1 MQEHPN
7 YFSELNTLHVSTF
20 WFIFDTQQL
29 TFGTSR
35 ASVSLQQGF
44 GIGCGPSQVVS
55 GIVSA
60 HTAKV

>member
-7 YFSELNTLHVSTF
+7 YFSEWNTLYVSTF

-44 GIGCGPSQVVS
+44 GIVCGPSQVVS

-60 HTAKV
+60 HTTKV